1 MEIIRN
7 FKKGIIQW
15 LWIIFILLLS
25 WISYAAWTSLSTETD
40 WATITVDKWN
50 AIINRLNSI
59 DQKSL
64 ATAWVNFD
72 WTNCTG
78 WAWANEC
85 VIKDSYNVNKVIK
98 TTTGEWECYTDIN
111 FDTTNYSVAG
121 TFSGWN
127 DSEDFRSYTKSINKF
142 KIFISQSTSPYRVDR
157 NDISVQVFWWKN

>member
-7 FKKGIIQW
+7 FKKGITQW

-25 WISYAAWTSLSTETD
+25 WISYAAWTTLSTETD

-72 WTNCTG
+72 WTNCSW
-78 WAWANEC
+78 WAWVNEC
-85 VIKDSYNVNKVIK
+85 TIKDSYNISKVIRMSVGQYDIYFTNSMTNNNYVVNIWQLTPGSWVSWESYKNRLTNKVSVWTIN
-98 TTTGEWECYTDIN
+98 YTSWVDIEA
-111 FDTTNYSVAG
+111 SV
-121 TFSGWN
+121 T
-127 DSEDFRSYTKSINKF
+127 I
-142 KIFISQSTSPYRVDR
+142 
-157 NDISVQVFWWKN
+157 FWWK